1 MKRFHLHL
9 VSDATGE
16 TINSIAR
23 AAVSQFENT
32 EVIEHFWSLVR
43 GRQQIETVL
52 AAIETN
58 PGVVLFTLVSPELRD
73 ILEIGCRR
81 LKVPAVPVLEPVIDA
96 LSAYLGIESH
106 GEPGRQSGRANG

>member
-32 EVIEHFWSLVR
+32 EVIEHF
-43 GRQQIETVL
+43 
-52 AAIETN
+52 
-58 PGVVLFTLVSPELRD
+58 
-73 ILEIGCRR
+73 
-81 LKVPAVPVLEPVIDA
+81 
-96 LSAYLGIESH
+96 
-106 GEPGRQSGRANG
+106 